1 MGKTSNK
8 NIKKSALHSVHK
20 QVKLDDLCKT
30 EDQDYAEI
38 MKVNGGGRYVVY
50 CLQDQTKRIGIARG
64 SMKNKSKITL
74 NGYVLIAKRSFQ
86 DQYCDI
92 LHCFSADEVRL
103 LQKHNEL
110 PTTSKDIFAEMVQQN
125 SLNDTIQFGEQEN
138 KENWED
144 I

>member
-20 QVKLDDLCKT
+20 TVKLEDICKT

-38 MKVNGGGRYVVY
+38 LKVNGGGRYVCY

-64 SMKNKSKITL
+64 SMRNQSKISL

-92 LHCFSADEVRL
+92 LHCFTPDEVRL

-110 PTTSKDIFAEMVQQN
+110 PNTSKDPFADLINNQ
-125 SLNDTIQFGEQEN
+125 STLNDTIQFGNSEE
-138 KENWED
+138 KWED
-144 I
+144 L